1 MLISIRILALIAA
14 TLLSGCASTLRSD
27 IAAFHRLG
35 QPEGLAAQVA
45 APRFAVVAVDSE
57 QAQSLEFRS
66 YAALV
71 SEQLRANRWVEVAP
85 DEAPF
90 RVTFQYGSGT
100 AQSVVIG
107 DVFSGFYGSYGVW
120 GRPGPGPGV
129 PRGAAVGMGFPIG
142 AFPRDLP
149 RDVRVIYLRQLSLR
163 IERIAVGAA
172 NPAPVPERVYEATV
186 RSQGNSSSLA
196 TVMPAM
202 IRALFADF
210 PGPSGVERSVEALL
224 KPTN

>member
-1 MLISIRILALIAA
+1 MFNSTRVLALVAV

-27 IAAFHRLG
+27 ISAFHRLG
-35 QPEGLAAQVA
+35 QAEAAATQDS
-45 APRFAVVAVDSE
+45 APRFAVFPVDSE

-71 SEQLRANRWVEVAP
+71 SEQLRARRWVEVP
-85 DEAPF
+85 LDEAPF
-90 RVTFQYGSGT
+90 RVSFRYGSGT

-107 DVFSGFYGSYGVW
+107 DAFSGFYGSYGVW
-120 GRPGPGPGV
+120 SRTGPGF

-149 RDVRVIYLRQLSLR
+149 RDVRVIYLRELSLR
-163 IERIAVGAA
+163 VERVAVGG
-172 NPAPVPERVYEATV
+172 NSPSPVPERVYEATV

-202 IRALFADF
+202 IRGLFVDF
-210 PGPSGVERSVEALL
+210 PGPSGVERSVEVPL
-224 KPTN
+224 KSPG